1 MTSVIKSQPLPES
14 RREQAKLEKEQR
26 ILDAAQTLFKEKGF
40 EATTTKEVSERA
52 DIATG
57 TLFLYAKD
65 KTDLLLWVYSQKI
78 GNTIAKIA
86 QAKAAQRTTRQTRAE
101 WEREAISFFEP
112 FFRLYAD
119 DRASARHFVKEQL
132 FSTGERGM
140 KERLDFL
147 QLLVDY
153 LERGKSN
160 GHVRADADG
169 RAFAGTLFAVYFIH
183 LGQWLQT
190 GGAVAPR
197 LRELQQHIAQL
208 LQGVY

>member
-1 MTSVIKSQPLPES
+1 MTAVTKGRQFTES
-14 RREQAKLEKEQR
+14 RRERAKLEKERR
-26 ILDAAQTLFKEKGF
+26 ILDAAQELFREKGF
-40 EATTTKEVSERA
+40 EATTTKEVAERA

-65 KTDLLLWVYSQKI
+65 KNDLLLWVYSQKI
-78 GNTIAKIA
+78 AGTIEKIA
-86 QAKAAQRTTRQTRAE
+86 QQKKGQSKPRETKKE
-101 WEREAISFFEP
+101 WKSEAISFFEP

-119 DRASARHFVKEQL
+119 DRATARHFVKEQL
-132 FSTGERGM
+132 FSTGERGL

-153 LERGKSN
+153 LERGKFN
-160 GHVRADADG
+160 GHVRADVDG

-190 GGAVAPR
+190 GGPIAPR
-197 LRELQQHIAQL
+197 LRELQHHIAQL

>member
-1 MTSVIKSQPLPES
+1 MTTVSKEQTSPES
-14 RREQAKLEKEQR
+14 RREQAKLAKERR
-26 ILDAAQTLFKEKGF
+26 ILDAAQELFKKKGF
-40 EATTTKEVSERA
+40 EATTTKEVAERA

-65 KTDLLLWVYSQKI
+65 KNDLLLWVYSQKI
-78 GNTIAKIA
+78 AGTIEKIA
-86 QAKAAQRTTRQTRAE
+86 HQKAGQSKARQTKIE
-101 WEREAISFFEP
+101 WQNDSISFFEP
-112 FFRLYAD
+112 FFKLYAD
-119 DRASARHFVKEQL
+119 DRATARHFVKEQL

-153 LERGKSN
+153 LERGKSY
-160 GHVRADADG
+160 GYVRADVDD

-190 GGAVAPR
+190 GGAIAPR
-197 LRELQQHIAQL
+197 LRELQHHIAQL

>member
-1 MTSVIKSQPLPES
+1 MTTVIKERQLPES
-14 RREQAKLEKEQR
+14 RREQAKLEKELR
-26 ILDAAQTLFKEKGF
+26 ILDAAQTLFREKGF

-78 GNTIAKIA
+78 GNTIAKVA
-86 QAKAAQRTTRQTRAE
+86 QAKAAQRTTRQTKAE

-119 DRASARHFVKEQL
+119 DRDTARHFVKEQL
-132 FSTGERGM
+132 FSQGERGL
-140 KERLDFL
+140 KERLEFL

-153 LERGKSN
+153 LERGKSC
-160 GHVRADADG
+160 GHVRADVDG
-169 RAFAGTLFAVYFIH
+169 RSFAGTLFAVYFIH

-190 GGAVAPR
+190 GGAIAPR
-197 LRELQQHIAQL
+197 LRELQHHIAQL